1 MSDTTIRRGQF
12 VGFTYSIRDDKD
24 EIVEHSDMPI
34 TYIHGG
40 RHEIFPQIET
50 ALHGKQL
57 DDLIEVP
64 IPYKDAFGEHDP
76 SLTFTDDLANAPE
89 EHRFVGAELD
99 MQNGKGESL
108 HFRVTE
114 IADGKITI
122 DANHPLA
129 GKDITFVVKVRE
141 VRAPTKEELADQPSF
156 TVQ

>member
-1 MSDTTIRRGQF
+1 MSDTTIRRGKF
-12 VGFTYSIRDDKD
+12 VGFTYSIKDDQG

-50 ALHGKQL
+50 ALDGKKL

-64 IPYKDAFGEHDP
+64 ISSKDAFGAHDP
-76 SLTFTDDLANAPE
+76 SLTFTDDIANAPE
-89 EHRFVGAELD
+89 EHRVVGAELD
-99 MQNGKGESL
+99 MQNAKGEAL
-108 HFRVTE
+108 HFVVTE
-114 IADGKITI
+114 IKDGKITI

-141 VRAPTKEELADQPSF
+141 VREPTGEELKDQPSF